1 MFFKNAF
8 KLLDKLENGLL
19 KARRFIKEKLIQM
32 SSTNFFSIFCMLG
45 INKVIQDKSNMIA
58 DLNLEWE

>member
-58 DLNLEWE
+58 DLNLE

>member
-8 KLLDKLENGLL
+8 KLLDELENGLL

-58 DLNLEWE
+58 DLNLE